1 MDTDK
6 QEQITIKVT
15 MKLLKNLTVTAQQT
29 FTITFPSGETFLYIL
44 LPMMNMINDII
55 IKTAGTPNARK

>member
-1 MDTDK
+1 MDTDI

-15 MKLLKNLTVTAQQT
+15 MKLLKDLTVTAQQT
-29 FTITFPSGETFLYIL
+29 FIITFPSGETFLYIL